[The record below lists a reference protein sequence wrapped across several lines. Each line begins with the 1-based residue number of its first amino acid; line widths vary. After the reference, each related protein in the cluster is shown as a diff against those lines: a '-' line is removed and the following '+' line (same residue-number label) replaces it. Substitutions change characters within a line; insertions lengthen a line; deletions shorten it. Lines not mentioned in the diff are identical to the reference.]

1 MRILLLSAYDADSHR
16 YWRENLVRHLECF
29 EWRCLTLPPRHFS
42 WRIRGNPISW
52 VSSCGERLSE
62 PYDLLLATSMV
73 DVATIK
79 GLIPSL
85 ATTPTLVY
93 FHENQFAFP
102 VSAHQFVSA
111 EPQMVNLYSA
121 LAADINVFN
130 SRFNLESFIDG
141 VERLMARMP
150 DQRPRDIGKVIRE
163 KSEVLPVPLEN
174 SVFERT
180 RPAIRSELL
189 TFAWNHRWEYDK
201 APERLYRALHKFR
214 QHGLPFRIHVLGR
227 PFRKYPSVL
236 DRLQQDFAAE
246 LGQFGR
252 MESRSDYLD
261 VLRSS
266 HVVIST
272 ALQEFQGLSV
282 LEATACGCIP
292 LAPARLSHPE
302 FLPKEFTYASSPED
316 EEQEAGAL
324 ARRLEEI
331 AAAHAN
337 GALPQPP
344 RVDAFSWNEMAPRY
358 RRLIETTCR

>member
-16 YWRENLVRHLECF
+16 YWRENLLRHLECF

-42 WRIRGNPISW
+42 WRIRGNPVSW
-52 VSSCGERLSE
+52 VSNCSEHLSE

-79 GLIPSL
+79 GLVPSL
-85 ATTPTLVY
+85 ASTPTLVY

-102 VSAHQFVSA
+102 ASAHQFVSA

-121 LAADINVFN
+121 LASDTNLFN
-130 SRFNLESFIDG
+130 SHFNLESFIDG
-141 VERLMARMP
+141 VEKLMARMP
-150 DQRPRDIGKVIRE
+150 DQRPRSIGKVIRE
-163 KSEVLPVPLEN
+163 KSKVLPVPLEN
-174 SVFERT
+174 GVFERT
-180 RPAIRSELL
+180 RPVIHSEPL

-214 QHGLPFRIHVLGR
+214 KRGLPFRIHVLGR
-227 PFRKYPSVL
+227 PFRKYPPIF
-236 DRLQQDFAAE
+236 DRLQQDFSAE

-252 MESRSDYLD
+252 MESRRDYLD

-292 LAPARLSHPE
+292 LAPARLSYPE
-302 FLPKEFTYASSPED
+302 FLAEEFTYASSPED
-316 EEQEAGAL
+316 EEQEANVL
-324 ARRLEEI
+324 AQRLEEL
-331 AAAHAN
+331 ATAYAN
-337 GALPQPP
+337 GILPQPP
-344 RVDAFSWNEMAPRY
+344 RVEAFSWKEMAFRY
-358 RRLIETTCR
+358 RELIETTCR